1 MYYYVKRFNWL
12 EMNFF
17 KETKKKYRKVEMHRE
32 DKENMNMIIDDIK
45 RYFNNEIV
53 GRTKQVNIRFG
64 LLFRGFI
71 MKY

>member
-32 DKENMNMIIDDIK
+32 DKENMNIMVDNI
-45 RYFNNEIV
+45 RSYLNNE
-53 GRTKQVNIRFG
+53 RFG

-71 MKY
+71 VKY